1 MATDACHIQHE
12 ANTDDLAAAATKR
25 TYERP

>member
-1 MATDACHIQHE
+1 MATDARHIQRE

-25 TYERP
+25 TYERL